1 MEGYNKKKKR
11 KGENVCIY
19 VLSKKGGGGN
29 EIFNKRQIK
38 DFKKKRINYIGT
50 F

>member
-19 VLSKKGGGGN
+19 VLSKKGGGGM
-29 EIFNKRQIK
+29 KYLIK
-38 DFKKKRINYIGT
+38 DKLKILKKKG
-50 F
+50 